1 MQKIHEDAGKT
12 QGRKKEKGLKPEKKS
27 KTVLAPNPD
36 MLVELLESGQKPLRI
51 DHVLRYL
58 DIQRRQKRFVE
69 EMLHQLADEGRITRM
84 HGGQWVANGQ
94 LRTYVGSY
102 SVQRSGVGFV
112 DMAQLEKNITEE
124 QGHDG
129 LEGSRLPSK
138 EHKPHKK
145 DKQSHK
151 NNAPFSI
158 FIHPSQA
165 GDAWHGDTV
174 RVVMLPGRGS
184 KEKPEGR
191 IVDVLQRKATEI
203 MVRVTLERGPEDRQG
218 RSQLKRGK
226 RSRMGTDASPDSP
239 YIFCRPCDV
248 RFPFGLRLERAL
260 IPSDI
265 SQEMKPN
272 TLLLVRPVKQIAS
285 DLWTAEAL
293 SAHGREDNVAVQEEL
308 VKLNH
313 GAPAEFPP
321 AALAEAQ
328 ALPQSPQEEDYEGR
342 QDVRHLPFVTID
354 GETARDFDDAIYV
367 QPQENG
373 GWILYVGIAD
383 VTHYV
388 QAKSALDKE
397 ARLRGNS
404 WYFPRSVEP
413 MLPKALSNGLC
424 SLNPHVDRLIM
435 LAEMHFDKAG
445 ALHKSHFSEAVL
457 CSHARLTYTE
467 VKALVL
473 DKDQEARTAFLAQP
487 HGATLL
493 PMLEHAEAF
502 ARILAHK
509 RLQRGTLDFHM
520 PEPEYHFD
528 EHGRIVDISR
538 KEQHFA
544 HQLIEEF
551 MIAANEAVAEF
562 LEEKNV
568 PVLYRVHPEPES
580 LRLEGLFR
588 TLASTSLATSLPAKP
603 GAKDIQTILHA
614 AKDSPQEFL
623 VGRLALRTMP
633 QARYQPENHGHFG
646 LASSCYCH
654 FTSPIRRYAD
664 VVVHRALKFAL
675 NLSSAEIPAAFKLLA
690 LGEGINQNE
699 RAAMEAEREMARRLA
714 VLVLHGKE
722 GQKYQGTIAGVS
734 DFGLFVELDAMPV
747 EGMIR
752 IAELGDDYFEYD
764 TDKQELI
771 GVMSGTRFALGQ
783 RVQVRLMEVNLGR
796 LEITFQL
803 LEAEELTPAPRTLG
817 QRKGAKRGTQQR
829 QARSLSRNKTQSA
842 AGQKRRREGTSQKRK
857 EPSYLRKK
865 KR

>member
-12 QGRKKEKGLKPEKKS
+12 SSRKKEEVKPAKKS
-27 KTVLAPNPD
+27 KTITDPHAD
-36 MLVELLESGQKPLRI
+36 MLVDLLESGQKPLRLDQI
-51 DHVLRYL
+51 LRFL
-58 DIQRRQKRFVE
+58 DIQRRKKRYVE
-69 EMLHQLADEGRITRM
+69 EMLHQLADAGRITRM

-94 LRTYVGSY
+94 LRTYVGMY

-112 DMAQLEKNITEE
+112 DMARLEKQPPTAEHDEAAIPEE
-124 QGHDG
+124 T
-129 LEGSRLPSK
+129 SK
-138 EHKPHKK
+138 QKSPKK
-145 DKQSHK
+145 YTTAK
-151 NNAPFSI
+151 NNVPFSI

-174 RVVMLPGRGS
+174 RVILLPGRGS

-191 IVDVLQRKATEI
+191 IVDVLERKATEI
-203 MVRVTLERGPEDRQG
+203 MVRVTFERGAEDRGG
-218 RSQLKRGK
+218 RGHLKRGK
-226 RSRMGTDASPDSP
+226 RSRLGTDASPDSP
-239 YIFCRPCDV
+239 YIFGQPCDV
-248 RFPFGLRLERAL
+248 RFPFSLRLEREQ
-260 IPSDI
+260 IPASI
-265 SQEMKPN
+265 VHELKPN
-272 TLLLVRPVKQIAS
+272 TLLLVRPLKQIAS
-285 DLWTAEAL
+285 DLWTAQAL
-293 SAHGREDNVAVQEEL
+293 SAHGREDNVAVQEAL

-328 ALPQSPQEEDYEGR
+328 NLPEAPRPEDYEGR
-342 QDVRHLPFVTID
+342 RDVRHLPFVTID

-367 QPQENG
+367 QKQENG

-388 QAKSALDKE
+388 RVKSHLDKE
-397 ARLRGNS
+397 ARIRGNS

-445 ALHKSHFSEAVL
+445 ALHKSLFSEAVL
-457 CSHARLTYTE
+457 CSHARLTYTQ

-473 DKDQEARTAFLAQP
+473 DKEAQARENFLQTE
-487 HGATLL
+487 HGTQLL
-493 PMLEHAEAF
+493 PMLEQAGVF
-502 ARILAHK
+502 ARVLAEK

-528 EHGRIVDISR
+528 ADGRITNISR

-562 LEEKNV
+562 LESKDI

-588 TLASTSLATSLPAKP
+588 TLASTSLASSLPAKP
-603 GAKDIQTILHA
+603 SAKDIQGILHA

-623 VGRLALRTMP
+623 VGRLTLRTMP
-633 QARYQPENHGHFG
+633 QARYQPENNGHFG

-664 VVVHRALKFAL
+664 VVVHRALKHAL
-675 NLSSAEIPAAFKLLA
+675 NLSDESIPAAHKLLA

-714 VLVLHGKE
+714 VLVLHGQE
-722 GQKYQGTIAGVS
+722 GQKFEGTIAGVS

-752 IAELGDDYFEYD
+752 IADLGDDFYEYD

-771 GVMSGTRFALGQ
+771 GISSGTRFALGQ
-783 RVQVRLMEVNLGR
+783 RVLVRLTEVNLGR
-796 LEITFQL
+796 LEITFTL
-803 LEAEELTPAPRTLG
+803 LDAEELAPAPGRMLRTGRRSNSRSAHG
-817 QRKGAKRGTQQR
+817 QERRNHMGKGSRGQSKKGTARR
-829 QARSLSRNKTQSA
+829 QESA
-842 AGQKRRREGTSQKRK
+842 TQKRK
-857 EPSYLRKK
+857 APSYLRKK